1 MNKTIIAPSILAA
14 DFTNLDGELLRMKE
28 AGINFLHFDVMDG
41 KFVPNVTFGTE
52 LLKDLSSRFDFTYD
66 VHLMVVNPKEVY
78 KNFISSGADFLTFHY
93 EAMESDDAVEE
104 LINLI
109 KNENCKVGISIK
121 PATDIRK
128 IEKFLDKLDLV
139 LVMSVEPGKG
149 GQKFIEDSLSK
160 VEFLS
165 NYKKDHNSC
174 FLINIDG
181 GINCETGPRATKAGA
196 DILVSGTYLFKSTC
210 LKEDILKL
218 LS

>member
-1 MNKTIIAPSILAA
+1 
-14 DFTNLDGELLRMKE
+14 
-28 AGINFLHFDVMDG
+28 MDG

-78 KNFISSGADFLTFHY
+78 KNFISSGANFLTFHY
-93 EAMESDDAVEE
+93 ETMESDEAVEE
-104 LINLI
+104 LIDLI
-109 KNENCKVGISIK
+109 KNENCKVGISVK

-128 IEKFLDKLDLV
+128 IKKFLDKLDLV

-165 NYKKDHNSC
+165 NYKKDHNSY

-181 GINCETGPRATKAGA
+181 GINGETGPRATKAGA
-196 DILVSGTYLFKSTC
+196 DILVSGTFLFKSTC